1 MNLEHKILAGLGSLA
16 AAAMLVGGGCADMS
30 LAGDVGVT
38 PGGSQDIRYARDLI
52 AAGQIPA
59 AEHFTAE
66 GLFSE
71 HDLPLDG
78 EECGQTLCPR
88 AAASWTDPVG
98 DIGPE
103 MLIQLGF
110 GTNVTADNF
119 QRRPLNLALAVDISG
134 SMGSGDKMPST
145 REALHTMVDQ
155 LDSGDRM
162 ALVAFDDTATLLQAR
177 TVMDAAGRAAMHN
190 TIDGLGP
197 QGGTCI
203 ECGMQKAYDQVAPH
217 AGDGDIEDRVMLF
230 TDAQPNVGATGLNS
244 FLGMARYYAEADI
257 GLSAFGVGLDLGS
270 ELVSELTKVRGG
282 NAFYLADADAI
293 AKIFDEEFDFI
304 VSPIAYDLQ
313 VQVDAGEAME
323 FAAAYGAPLDDP
335 APEIDFGAST
345 LFLSKRKGGIGVTL
359 RHADG
364 GPFYNDT
371 PAPGLATFHMTY
383 ETIEGDIKEDT
394 VEVSYEGGATI
405 VEQWVPADDL
415 GVYKMSVLLDEYL
428 ALMAGARFCQGVLP
442 QQEAEGQVKD
452 AQKRL
457 LAVSNHLTDAPLQ
470 AEVALMEQLLTNV
483 QGGSGNC
490 APEDYYYY

>member
-1 MNLEHKILAGLGSLA
+1 MKLEQTILAGLGGLA
-16 AAAMLVGGGCADMS
+16 AAAILIGGGGCADMS
-30 LAGDVGVT
+30 LADGVGVT

-52 AAGQIPA
+52 ANGQIPA
-59 AEHFTAE
+59 EEHFTAE

-78 EECGQTLCPR
+78 DECGQTLCPR

-98 DIGPE
+98 AIGPE

-110 GTNVTADNF
+110 GTNITADNF

-134 SMGSGDKMPST
+134 SMSSGDKMPST
-145 REALHTMVDQ
+145 RDALHTLVDQ

-162 ALVAFDDTATLLQAR
+162 ALVAFDNTATLLQGR
-177 TVMDAAGRAAMHN
+177 TVMDAAGRTAMHN
-190 TIDGLGP
+190 TINGLGP

-217 AGDGDIEDRVMLF
+217 AGDVDIEDRVMLF
-230 TDAQPNVGATGLNS
+230 TDAQPS
-244 FLGMARYYAEADI
+244 
-257 GLSAFGVGLDLGS
+257 LSAFGVGLDLGS

-304 VSPIAYDLQ
+304 VSPIAYDLE
-313 VQVDAGEAME
+313 VQVDAGAGME

-383 ETIEGDIKEDT
+383 ETIEGDLKEDT
-394 VEVSYEGGATI
+394 VEVSYEGGSTI

-428 ALMAGARFCQGVLP
+428 ALMAGARFCQGVLT
-442 QQEAEGQVKD
+442 QQDAENQIKD

-457 LAVSNHLTDAPLQ
+457 QGVSSHLTDAPLQ
-470 AEVALMEQLLTNV
+470 AEVALMEQLMINV